1 MCSVTGP
8 GLIKPK
14 FIVRDGGTDKMRQLT
29 LH

>member
-8 GLIKPK
+8 GQIKRK
-14 FIVRDGGTDKMRQLT
+14 FIVRDGTDKMRQLT